1 MGIQDLYKLIDKYAP
16 DAKTVIPVSDL
27 DGLTIVFD
35 ASISVYQLHSSAW
48 DTTGA
53 AIGMF
58 YRVSGYLRKG
68 IRPVFVFDGAPPDE
82 KAAVIEQRGAD
93 RDAGRVCRV
102 PQEVFNDVREIIE
115 LLGVQCVQAP
125 GEGETQAVALCTH
138 GANANH
144 ANGTAGGI
152 IPWGVAT
159 EDSDALT
166 FGAPRIIRGLTGT
179 AKTVVV
185 IDRAKL
191 LECLGLTSAQFT
203 DLCIL
208 LGCDYSP
215 RHPGM
220 GPASALKTI
229 RKHGSIDA
237 AIAAGVLKSDS
248 AGREGAPVFTPGVAR
263 TVFTNPL
270 VDRDVVA
277 IPPRPLLAADIAAIK
292 QWMNARDAQRAC
304 RAVDTL
310 AKHYGVI

>member
-16 DAKTVIPVSDL
+16 DAKTTISVSDL
-27 DGLTIVFD
+27 DGLTIIFD
-35 ASISVYQLHSSAW
+35 ASISVYQLHSSAG

-68 IRPVFVFDGAPPDE
+68 IRPVFIFDGAPPEE
-82 KAAVIEQRGAD
+82 KADVIAQRCVD

-102 PQEVFNDVREIIE
+102 PQEVFNDVREITE

-125 GEGETQAVALCTH
+125 GEGETQAVAICTR
-138 GANANH
+138 ANVD
-144 ANGTAGGI
+144 GGV

-191 LECLGLTSAQFT
+191 LECLGLTSAQFI

-229 RKHGSIDA
+229 RKYGSIDA

-248 AGREGAPVFTPGVAR
+248 AGREGAPVFTPGAAR

-270 VDRDVVA
+270 VDRDIAA

-292 QWMNARDAQRAC
+292 QWLSARDAQRAC